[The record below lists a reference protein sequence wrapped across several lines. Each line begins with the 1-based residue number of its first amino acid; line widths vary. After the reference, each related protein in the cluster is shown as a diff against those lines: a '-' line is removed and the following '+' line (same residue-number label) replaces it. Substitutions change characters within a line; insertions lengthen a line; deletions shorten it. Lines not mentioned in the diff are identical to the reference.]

1 MIDKKINMELNPEKV
16 IHLATQVFN
25 DEIEGINRV
34 LHNLNHDFTKAVEA
48 ILNCSGKV
56 IVTGMGK
63 SGHIS
68 GKIAATLASTGT
80 PAFFVHPAEAL
91 HGDLGMISS
100 GDIVIAISYSGE
112 SDELIS
118 ILPAVKRKNTP
129 IIAITG
135 NIESTLAKFS
145 DYVLSIKIDK
155 EACPLNLAPTTST
168 TVSLVLGDALA
179 VCLLEMRGFKKE
191 DFALFHPGGSIG
203 RRLLTTVDD
212 LMYTKERLP
221 VVTLDT
227 TLKDVVIE
235 ISKKGLGFAGVID
248 PQNKLVGV
256 ITDGDL
262 RRILNHDINVVTV
275 FAKDIMT
282 KSPRVLKS
290 GSLAID
296 ATMLM
301 QEYKI
306 TGFLVID
313 NNNCLIGAFNLHD
326 LIKAKLI

>member
-1 MIDKKINMELNPEKV
+1 MKFNSGKV
-16 IHLATQVFN
+16 ISLATKVFN
-25 DEIEGINRV
+25 DEIAGINQV
-34 LHNLNHDFTKAVEA
+34 LNNLNHDFTKAVEA
-48 ILNCSGKV
+48 ILNCQGKV

-91 HGDLGMISS
+91 HGDLGMIGSD
-100 GDIVIAISYSGE
+100 DIVIAISYSGE

-129 IIAITG
+129 IIAMTG
-135 NIESTLAKFS
+135 NVDSTLAKLS
-145 DYVLSIKIDK
+145 NYVLSIKIDK

-179 VCLLEMRGFKKE
+179 VSLLEMRGFKKE
-191 DFALFHPGGSIG
+191 DFAQFHPGGSLG
-203 RRLLTTVDD
+203 RKLLTTVDD

-221 VVTLDT
+221 VVALDT

-235 ISKKGLGFAGVID
+235 ISKKGLGFAGVAD
-248 PQNKLVGV
+248 SQNKLVGV

-262 RRILNHDINVVTV
+262 RRILDHDINVMTTK
-275 FAKDIMT
+275 AKDLMT
-282 KSPRVLKS
+282 KKPRVLKS

-296 ATMLM
+296 ATNLI

-306 TGFLVID
+306 TGFLVVD
-313 NNNCLIGAFNLHD
+313 DNNCLIGAFNLHD